1 MNTKNVS
8 RGMVSKLQ
16 KTLLAVLMVMVLF
29 GSLPAGKAHAW
40 TYMNPVARPGRVYV
54 PTTITVQDIRFACTT
69 DRNGIT
75 SCNYAYTLSS
85 PTGPVIYRSPAS
97 TGAQAVAAQ
106 YQMEQWDGSKWVA
119 ISRQGPFIGQIGS
132 LQNYYTFP
140 APSLSPV
147 GAGRGY
153 YRVTWT
159 FAWSTTTGVS
169 LGGVSVV
176 PNLATDH
183 ACATIYRLCQTF
195 PGYVRTGGFQTGQW

>member
-8 RGMVSKLQ
+8 RGRVSKLQ

-40 TYMNPVARPGRVYV
+40 TYMNRVARPGEVRV
-54 PTTITVQDIRFACTT
+54 PTITVQDLRLSCTT

-75 SCNYAYTLSS
+75 ICNYAYILSS

-119 ISRQGPFIGQIGS
+119 IKRQSFSGQIGS

-140 APSLSPV
+140 APYFSPV
-147 GAGRGY
+147 GAGRGI
-153 YRVTWT
+153 YRVTWA
-159 FAWSTTTGVS
+159 FAWSTTTAVS
-169 LGGVSVV
+169 LGGVAVV

-195 PGYVRTGGFQTGQW
+195 PGYVQTGGFQTRQW